1 MNIGFDLDKILINH
15 PPLIPSWLITKL
27 YGEKVNGHLSYRI
40 PGKLE
45 QFIRQLSHASF
56 LRQPISKNIEILQ
69 KNKGKSDMHFFLI
82 SSRFDFLKEKTDALI
97 KKNNLQNIF
106 SEMFFNYKNQQPHHF
121 KDEMI
126 SKKNIQRYVDD
137 DLPLLYFLA
146 SRHAKTIFFWLN
158 SNRNDKLKKNVY
170 AITNLSSVFERI

>member
-15 PPLIPSWLITKL
+15 PPFVPSWIISKL

-40 PGKLE
+40 PGKFE
-45 QFIRQLSHASF
+45 QFIRNLSHTPF

-69 KNKGKSDMHFFLI
+69 KNKEKKNMHFFLI
-82 SSRFDFLKEKTDALI
+82 SSRFDFLKEKTDAVI

-106 SEMFFNYKNQQPHHF
+106 NEMHFNYKNQQPHRF
-121 KDEMI
+121 KDEIIM
-126 SKKNIQRYVDD
+126 KKNIERYVDD

-146 SRHAKTIFFWLN
+146 PRHPKTIFFWLN
-158 SNRNDKLKKNVY
+158 TNRNDKLKKNVY
-170 AITNLSSVFERI
+170 AITDLSSVFEHI